1 MKKTVLNLF
10 GLFIIAI
17 SFNSCASLTACDCW
31 EQSYTKSGLEFDKMS
46 EAQQKTRANC
56 VDLFNNENNM
66 EVECIE
72 ATKNYDNSDNSLD
85 TKIVTMKLPPKKQQ
99 NKLNIG
105 DKVFGGVIIEI
116 DKSGLHGL
124 VMALEDQDNFI
135 IKQEDDLPNKEFNRA
150 FKVCNELILNGFSEY
165 KKVTAISVYSY
176 VAGLLI
182 SLFLMWKY
190 GINGALISISVLSV
204 FQFLFSGYYFVQ
216 HFSFQLILLN
226 RKIDFRS
233 IKHLLPL
240 GLMTLFSAV
249 LSPIIYIFIR
259 NLLSREVSLDAAG
272 HFEAMQRISG
282 FYMMFITTLITF
294 YFLPELTKAKSL
306 DKERKL
312 TFAFYKGIIP
322 IFGFG
327 LVLIYFLRNFVIQVL
342 LTKEFELV
350 SDLFLWQLLG
360 DFFRALSLILGIRFY
375 SKKMMKDYF
384 VTEIV
389 SFTVLFSSSYL
400 LIPKLGSEGAVMAYA
415 ITYGVYF
422 VVLLIYFRKLF
433 YVEKS

>member
-1 MKKTVLNLF
+1 MKKYILV
-10 GLFIIAI
+10 GLFFVA
-17 SFNSCASLTACDCW
+17 
-31 EQSYTKSGLEFDKMS
+31 
-46 EAQQKTRANC
+46 
-56 VDLFNNENNM
+56 
-66 EVECIE
+66 
-72 ATKNYDNSDNSLD
+72 
-85 TKIVTMKLPPKKQQ
+85 
-99 NKLNIG
+99 
-105 DKVFGGVIIEI
+105 
-116 DKSGLHGL
+116 
-124 VMALEDQDNFI
+124 
-135 IKQEDDLPNKEFNRA
+135 
-150 FKVCNELILNGFSEY
+150 ILNGFSEY

-176 VAGLLI
+176 VTGLLI
-182 SLFLMWKY
+182 SLFLMWKF
-190 GINGALISISVLSV
+190 GINGALISISVLSL
-204 FQFLFSGYYFVQ
+204 FQFLFSGYFFEKYF
-216 HFSFQLILLN
+216 SLQLIFQW
-226 RKIDFRS
+226 RKIEFKRLQP
-233 IKHLLPL
+233 LLSL

-249 LSPIIYIFIR
+249 LGPILYIFIR
-259 NLLSREVSLDAAG
+259 NLITKEVSLEAAG
-272 HFEAMQRISG
+272 FYEAMQRISG

-375 SKKMMKDYF
+375 AKKMMKDYF

-400 LIPKLGSEGAVMAYA
+400 LIPKLGSEGAVMAYT

-422 VVLLIYFRKLF
+422 VVLIIYFRKLF
-433 YVEKS
+433 IIHNQH